1 MRAAPAYRTRCLS
14 NNMIDLGVYA
24 DQRVRPLMVPR
35 KGLPTFLTNISK
47 NRHLD
52 RTLRQRLYHRPVPP
66 SRLKSSVSRAAGHPP
81 TPILRCNG

>member
-35 KGLPTFLTNISK
+35 KGLGA
-47 NRHLD
+47 
-52 RTLRQRLYHRPVPP
+52 RQYKLNQNNELGRPQ
-66 SRLKSSVSRAAGHPP
+66 
-81 TPILRCNG
+81 ILC